1 MNILNISTNPEL
13 LVIGTSYLCHL
24 GFDVIAAHDLATVR
38 ELSRFVKKVDLVVL
52 CHSLAEPEKHSISQ
66 FVRRRNPS
74 ARILE
79 LYLNE
84 PDATY
89 GTAIES
95 VEFLPLMK
103 TLARRAAPA
112 LAACC

>member
-13 LVIGTSYLCHL
+13 LVVGTAYLCHL

-38 ELSRFVKKVDLVVL
+38 ELSRFVKKADLVVL
-52 CHSLAEPEKHSISQ
+52 CHSLTATQKHSISQ
-66 FVRRRNPS
+66 FIRSRNPS

-79 LYLNE
+79 LYLGE
-84 PDATY
+84 PSATY
-89 GTAIES
+89 GTAIET
-95 VEFLPLMK
+95 VDFLPLMK

-112 LAACC
+112 FAACC